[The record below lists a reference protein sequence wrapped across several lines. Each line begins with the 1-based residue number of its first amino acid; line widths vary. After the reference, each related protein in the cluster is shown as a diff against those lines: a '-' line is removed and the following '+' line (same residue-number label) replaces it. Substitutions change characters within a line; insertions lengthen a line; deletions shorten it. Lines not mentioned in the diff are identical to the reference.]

1 VRSSP
6 NGIAGE
12 PGPEG
17 RLSEALREL
26 AADEEADRNSK
37 AGILGSEGSRAVL
50 MRRSPVSRSAV
61 RMGDLFVANKQV
73 SYCLMHARCRR
84 SHASVRRWLVCRT

>member
-26 AADEEADRNSK
+26 AVDEEADRNSN
-37 AGILGSEGSRAVL
+37 AGSLGSEGLLAVL

-61 RMGDLFVANKQV
+61 RMGDLFVASIQV

-84 SHASVRRWLVCRT
+84 SHATVRRWFVCRM

>member
-1 VRSSP
+1 MRSSP
-6 NGIAGE
+6 KGIAGD

-26 AADEEADRNSK
+26 AADEDADRNSK
-37 AGILGSEGSRAVL
+37 ARTLGSEGSRAVL

-61 RMGDLFVANKQV
+61 SMGDLFVANKQV
-73 SYCLMHARCRR
+73 SYCLMHAQCRR
-84 SHASVRRWLVCRT
+84 SHVTVRRWLVCRM